1 MKNDRVQLVI
11 TSGEPAGIGP
21 QISFLAAHQFLE
33 NHDDVNIVLLGDKE
47 LFQPY
52 QQAQRQHVNLSIK
65 NSPLRDEN
73 RLGQLNKKNA
83 PYVLDILD
91 LAFQGCLDKQ
101 YDAMVTAPLQ
111 KSIINDFGVSFT
123 GHTEY
128 LAEKAGVSQV
138 VMMLCG
144 EVSAVSQVKPTMMRV
159 ALASTHIAL
168 KDVSLSINS
177 EEICRTLEIIHQ
189 CLRKY
194 FGISN
199 PRISVAGL
207 NPHAGE
213 NGYLGDEEINIILP
227 AIKKAQMN
235 GISAIGPF
243 PADTMFRY
251 ENLEHVDVFLAMYHD
266 QGLIPLKMATFGHGV
281 NVTLGLPIIRTS
293 VDHGTALDLAQSGKA
308 DFGSMYEALRV
319 AYQMVK
325 NDSSSA

>member
-52 QQAQRQHVNLSIK
+52 QQAQRQHANLSIK

-83 PYVLDILD
+83 PYVLGMLDI
-91 LAFQGCLDKQ
+91 AFQGCLDKQ

-168 KDVSLSINS
+168 KDVSLSMNS

-251 ENLEHVDVFLAMYHD
+251 DNLEHVDVFLAMYHD

>member
-21 QISFLAAHQFLE
+21 QISFLAANQFLE

-52 QQAQRQHVNLSIK
+52 QQAQRQHANLSIK

-83 PYVLDILD
+83 PYVLGMLDI
-91 LAFQGCLDKQ
+91 AFQGCLDKQ

-168 KDVSLSINS
+168 KDVSLSMNS

>member
-52 QQAQRQHVNLSIK
+52 QQAQRQHANLSIK

-83 PYVLDILD
+83 PYVLGMLDI
-91 LAFQGCLDKQ
+91 AFQGCLDKQ

-168 KDVSLSINS
+168 KDVSLAMNS
-177 EEICRTLEIIHQ
+177 EEIYRALEIIHQ
-189 CLRKY
+189 CFSKY

-251 ENLEHVDVFLAMYHD
+251 DNLEHVDVFLAMYHD

-293 VDHGTALDLAQSGKA
+293 VDHGTALDLAQNGKA

>member
-21 QISFLAAHQFLE
+21 QISFLAANQFLE

>member
-52 QQAQRQHVNLSIK
+52 QQAQRQHANLSIK

-83 PYVLDILD
+83 PYVLGMLDI
-91 LAFQGCLDKQ
+91 AFQGCLDKQ

-168 KDVSLSINS
+168 KDVSLAMNS
-177 EEICRTLEIIHQ
+177 EEIYRALEIIHQ

-251 ENLEHVDVFLAMYHD
+251 DNLEHVDVFLAMYHD

-293 VDHGTALDLAQSGKA
+293 VDHGTALDLAQNGKA

>member
-52 QQAQRQHVNLSIK
+52 QQAQRQHANLSIK

-83 PYVLDILD
+83 PYVLGMLDI
-91 LAFQGCLDKQ
+91 AFQGCLDKQ

-144 EVSAVSQVKPTMMRV
+144 EVSGVTQVKPTMMRV

-168 KDVSLSINS
+168 KDVSLAMNS

-251 ENLEHVDVFLAMYHD
+251 DNLEHVDVFLAMYHD

-293 VDHGTALDLAQSGKA
+293 VDHGTALDLAQNGKA

>member
-21 QISFLAAHQFLE
+21 QISFLAANQFLE

-52 QQAQRQHVNLSIK
+52 QQAQRQHANLSIK

-83 PYVLDILD
+83 PYVLGMLDI
-91 LAFQGCLDKQ
+91 AFQGCLDKQ

-144 EVSAVSQVKPTMMRV
+144 EVSAVSQVKPSMMRV

-168 KDVSLSINS
+168 KDVSLSMNS

>member
-52 QQAQRQHVNLSIK
+52 QQAQRQHANLSIK

-83 PYVLDILD
+83 PYVLGMLDI
-91 LAFQGCLDKQ
+91 AFQGCLDKQ

-111 KSIINDFGVSFT
+111 KSIINDFGISFT

-168 KDVSLSINS
+168 KDVSLAMNS
-177 EEICRTLEIIHQ
+177 EEIYRALEIIHQ

-251 ENLEHVDVFLAMYHD
+251 DNLEHADVFLAMYHD

-293 VDHGTALDLAQSGKA
+293 VDHGTALDLAQNGKA

>member
-1 MKNDRVQLVI
+1 
-11 TSGEPAGIGP
+11 
-21 QISFLAAHQFLE
+21 
-33 NHDDVNIVLLGDKE
+33 
-47 LFQPY
+47 
-52 QQAQRQHVNLSIK
+52 
-65 NSPLRDEN
+65 
-73 RLGQLNKKNA
+73 
-83 PYVLDILD
+83 
-91 LAFQGCLDKQ
+91 
-101 YDAMVTAPLQ
+101 MVTAPLQ
-111 KSIINDFGVSFT
+111 KSIINDFGISFT

-144 EVSAVSQVKPTMMRV
+144 EVSGVKQVKPTMMRV

-168 KDVSLSINS
+168 KDVSLAMNS

>member
-21 QISFLAAHQFLE
+21 QISFLAANQFLE
-33 NHDDVNIVLLGDKE
+33 NHNDVNIVLLGDKE

-52 QQAQRQHVNLSIK
+52 QQAQRQHPNLSIK

-91 LAFQGCLDKQ
+91 TAFQGCLVKQ

-111 KSIINDFGVSFT
+111 KSIINDFGISFT

-144 EVSAVSQVKPTMMRV
+144 EVSDVAQVKPTMMRV

-168 KDVSLSINS
+168 KDVSLSMSS

-251 ENLEHVDVFLAMYHD
+251 DNLEHVDVFLAMYHD

-293 VDHGTALDLAQSGKA
+293 VDHGTALDLAQSGTA

>member
-1 MKNDRVQLVI
+1 M
-11 TSGEPAGIGP
+11 
-21 QISFLAAHQFLE
+21 
-33 NHDDVNIVLLGDKE
+33 
-47 LFQPY
+47 
-52 QQAQRQHVNLSIK
+52 
-65 NSPLRDEN
+65 
-73 RLGQLNKKNA
+73 
-83 PYVLDILD
+83 LDI
-91 LAFQGCLDKQ
+91 AFQGCLDKQ

-168 KDVSLSINS
+168 KDVSLSMNS

-251 ENLEHVDVFLAMYHD
+251 DNLEHVDVFLAMYHD